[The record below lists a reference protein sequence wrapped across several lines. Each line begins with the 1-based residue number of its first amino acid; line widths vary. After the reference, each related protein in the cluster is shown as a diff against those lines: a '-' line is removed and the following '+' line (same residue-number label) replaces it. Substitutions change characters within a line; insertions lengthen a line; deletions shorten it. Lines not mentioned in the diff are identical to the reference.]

1 MGDPSRSSH
10 FKSLFE
16 EAITKY
22 EMQVGSKLANHPF
35 AIQLNSC
42 TTVESIAKTVLDQAQ
57 AFRHYRGDDGKVMK
71 CLKGVV
77 DMLHKLSTS
86 GVLGQGIG
94 LVRRNCLS
102 YP

>member
-42 TTVESIAKTVLDQAQ
+42 TTVESISKTVLDQAK
-57 AFRHYRGDDGKVMK
+57 AFRQYRGDDGKVMT
-71 CLKGVV
+71 CLKGAV
-77 DMLHKLSTS
+77 DMLT
-86 GVLGQGIG
+86 
-94 LVRRNCLS
+94 
-102 YP
+102 